1 MVPPYIYILRI
12 LFIEILSIFFL
23 LFKPS
28 NKHHIC
34 HSDADK
40 KYSGQAS
47 KNINVG
53 EELSPNVERN
63 TSPKKPF
70 GTGSNDILTIDQ
82 SILSNID
89 SKKEALESPSSTT
102 KTTVLNNLTTVHH
115 NDNSLKYKPDT
126 SSTDLE
132 KTGKLIKAS
141 EHEHCSSTKDIFD
154 TIPSFINGSTTASS
168 DMQLPMRKQLTEPAP
183 VIDKALS
190 TVNDPLES
198 IPMVR
203 INIFIK

>member
-1 MVPPYIYILRI
+1 M
-12 LFIEILSIFFL
+12 
-23 LFKPS
+23 
-28 NKHHIC
+28 
-34 HSDADK
+34 DADK
-40 KYSGQAS
+40 TYSGQAS
-47 KNINVG
+47 KNMNAG

-63 TSPKKPF
+63 ASLRKPF

-89 SKKEALESPSSTT
+89 SKKEALESTSSTT

-141 EHEHCSSTKDIFD
+141 EHEHCSSTTNIFD

-168 DMQLPMRKQLTEPAP
+168 DIQLPMRKQLTESEPA
-183 VIDKALS
+183 IDKAFS
-190 TVNDPLES
+190 TVNEPSES

-203 INIFIK
+203 MNIFLY